1 MFTELIG
8 DKEISLVM
16 IFIIMGLGIAI
27 TVLIKRFTNDLY
39 SGVSAKLRQWWNTRQ
54 ANQLTEIK
62 ETEGDAD
69 YEEDWSKSKA
79 VLSVAIWSF
88 WLITMVAVIEMLGM
102 FMRPVFWS
110 STKYM
115 IYAVIMALNISS
127 LIGLGTLSFFYSA
140 TTGKSLGVGKTIK
153 SKSNLVKGM
162 LIIAISFQFFVDAS
176 GDLKVY
182 RKLASQYCLSDLP
195 GFHDKFIAS
204 RIQGVPIDEV
214 DDKDVRA
221 LIRAPA
227 VEKLIDSGTCLE

>member
-1 MFTELIG
+1 MLTELID

-16 IFIIMGLGIAI
+16 LFIILVLGIAI

-39 SGVSAKLRQWWNTRQ
+39 SGVSAKLSKRWKNRQ

-62 ETEGDAD
+62 ETEGETDD
-69 YEEDWSKSKA
+69 EEDWSKRKA
-79 VLSVAIWSF
+79 ILSVAIWSF
-88 WLITMVAVIEMLGM
+88 WLITMVAVIEMIGM

-110 STKYM
+110 SVKYM
-115 IYAVIMALNISS
+115 IFAVIMVLNIST

-162 LIIAISFQFFVDAS
+162 LIIAISFQFSIEAI

-204 RIQGVPIDEV
+204 RIQGVSIDEV